1 MRLKPVPPAPEDRE
15 RLRRARRGVP
25 LVPGSEADCCARLRG
40 RLDLPTRDVA
50 RTWLTFLRALG
61 LAEETSQGF
70 ARTREDLAEVAL
82 GEAFREGV
90 FGAREALDALAAADE
105 PLPPEAV
112 FEDVEAVVP
121 EWERHKDPAW
131 RDTWH
136 ERVTRLLR
144 WAALFGLAE
153 RTEGGYR
160 PADVGE
166 R

>member
-15 RLRRARRGVP
+15 RLRRARRAVP
-25 LVPGSEADCCARLRG
+25 LVPGSEADCCARLRQ

-82 GEAFREGV
+82 GEAFREEV

-105 PLPPEAV
+105 PLDAAAV
-112 FEDVEAVVP
+112 FGAVEDVVP
-121 EWERHKDPAW
+121 QWERHKDPAW

-136 ERVTRLLR
+136 ERVARLLD
-144 WAALFGLAE
+144 WAALFGLVE
-153 RTEGGYR
+153 RAEGGYR
-160 PADVGE
+160 LVEGGE